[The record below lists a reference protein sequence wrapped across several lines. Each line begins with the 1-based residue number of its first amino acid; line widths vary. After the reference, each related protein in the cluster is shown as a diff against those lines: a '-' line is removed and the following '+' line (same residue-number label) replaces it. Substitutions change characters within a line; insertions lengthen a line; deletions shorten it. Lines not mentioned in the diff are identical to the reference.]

1 MKTTIALAF
10 STIFLLGACQKS
22 TPKESIETSNTPS
35 FDSLTIA
42 LQDQADQE
50 TVPGFGVAIVN
61 AEGALYQKGFGYADI
76 DNQIPYTPQHLQNIG
91 SISKTLIG
99 VSLQQAVDQGLLT
112 WDTPIN
118 EVLPFQVIHPD
129 YPDKPILLSHLASHT
144 AGINDGDDY
153 ALSYSLTEANHYTGP
168 ELDPEDVDEI
178 AMMANNEPYE
188 LLAFCKA
195 FLNEN
200 GELYKPSHFLP
211 SAPGETYEYS
221 NVGAAL
227 AALVLEIA
235 SGITFPDWTQQHILD
250 PLDMNDSGWSFD
262 EVDMSQHA
270 QLYYQRS
277 QPLPRYTLATYP
289 DGGFISSVADM
300 SRFLSCIIAG
310 YGANQ
315 NPLVETGGFELI
327 TQGREDDGSS
337 SYGYF
342 WETQESGYIG
352 HSGGDPGIITLM
364 FFDPMTKYGFVLFFN
379 GYPSDD
385 GTGINRILDLVTER
399 VGQM

>member
-1 MKTTIALAF
+1 
-10 STIFLLGACQKS
+10 
-22 TPKESIETSNTPS
+22 
-35 FDSLTIA
+35 
-42 LQDQADQE
+42 
-50 TVPGFGVAIVN
+50 
-61 AEGALYQKGFGYADI
+61 LYQKGFGYADI

-91 SISKTLIG
+91 SISKTFIG

-129 YPDKPILLSHLASHT
+129 YPDQPILLSHLASHT

-153 ALSYSLTEANHYTGP
+153 DFSYSLTESNTYTDSD
-168 ELDPEDVDEI
+168 LDPDDVAEFEVYAENPD
-178 AMMANNEPYE
+178 YE
-188 LLAFCKA
+188 LGEFCRA
-195 FLNEN
+195 FLHKD
-200 GELYKPSHFLP
+200 GQLYSSDHFLDT
-211 SAPGETYEYS
+211 APGEVYEYS

-227 AALVLEIA
+227 AAYVLEQA
-235 SGITFPDWTQQHILD
+235 SDMSFPQWTKTHILE
-250 PLDMNDSGWSFD
+250 PLSMSSSGWSFD
-262 EVDMSQHA
+262 EVDMSRHA
-270 QLYYQRS
+270 QLYYDRS

-289 DGGFISSVADM
+289 DGGFITSVEDL
-300 SRFLSCIIAG
+300 SRYLSAMIAN
-310 YGANQ
+310 YGAEDNQ
-315 NPLVETGGFELI
+315 LVKPGGLKAI
-327 TQGREDDGSS
+327 MDNGVDDSDGGT
-337 SYGYF
+337 YGYF

-364 FFDPMTKYGFVLFFN
+364 FFDPMTKYGFILFFN